1 MLKAW
6 LLGISTLLATSS
18 LTQAQTSVER
28 GSYLV
33 NGLLTCGNCHT
44 PRGPGGVFAMDKQL
58 SGGPQ
63 EWDRPTYKVRGANRK
78 PASGESWGAPFP
90 RDE

>member
-1 MLKAW
+1 MLRAW

-18 LTQAQTSVER
+18 LTQAQTPVER

-44 PRGPGGVFAMDKQL
+44 PRGPGGDFAMDK
-58 SGGPQ
+58 
-63 EWDRPTYKVRGANRK
+63 
-78 PASGESWGAPFP
+78 
-90 RDE
+90 